1 MNRGGGH
8 RMNAEM
14 LLLLLSGQRLLR
26 DIFFRIKAKILE
38 TVVLRGNVLK
48 ACDLKV
54 ISIAFAS

>member
-1 MNRGGGH
+1 
-8 RMNAEM
+8 MNAEM

-26 DIFFRIKAKILE
+26 DNFFRIKAKILE

-54 ISIAFAS
+54 ISYCLAS